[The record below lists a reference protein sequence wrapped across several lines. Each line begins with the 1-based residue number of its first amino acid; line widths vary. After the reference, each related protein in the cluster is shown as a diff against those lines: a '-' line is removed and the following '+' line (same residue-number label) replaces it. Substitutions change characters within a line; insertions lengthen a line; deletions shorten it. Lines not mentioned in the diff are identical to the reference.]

1 MNWRNT
7 DKPILIT
14 GGGGFLG
21 KIICSNIGN
30 IKSIGK
36 SDFNDFKSDLS
47 LEVPQ
52 VNEGYELIIHT
63 AGLAHNK
70 FTKHVKDKYLHF
82 YNQNCI
88 STKNLLKGLEQSSSL
103 PKSFVYISSVAVYG
117 LNSGKNIN
125 EEHPLNANDPYGL
138 SKIQAESIVQE
149 WCTKNNVIC
158 TILRLPLLVGENPP
172 GNLGAMIKG
181 IIKGYYF
188 NIAGGLAK
196 KSMVMAEDVVQ
207 AILPASKI
215 GGIYHLTD
223 GYHPSFKE
231 LSFHIANQLQKKKP
245 KNIPTFIAIF
255 LGQIG
260 DLLGKK
266 APFST
271 YKLSKITSD
280 LTFDDSKARN
290 AFGWS
295 PNKVLDVFEINGS
308 L

>member
-1 MNWRNT
+1 MKIKT
-7 DKPILIT
+7 IFT
-14 GGGGFLG
+14 GSSGFLG
-21 KIICSNIGN
+21 KVISNKFYLEELITIGRN
-30 IKSIGK
+30 LTTI
-36 SDFNDFKSDLS
+36 NCDLS
-47 LEVPQ
+47 KQIPHLPDS
-52 VNEGYELIIHT
+52 ELIIHA
-63 AGLAHNK
+63 AGKAHMVPKTEQEKQEFFNVN
-70 FTKHVKDKYLHF
+70 VKG
-82 YNQNCI
+82 
-88 STKNLLKGLEQSSSL
+88 TENLLKGLKQAPSL
-103 PKSFVYISSVAVYG
+103 PKSFVFISSVAVYG
-117 LNSGKNIN
+117 LDSGKNIS

-295 PNKVLDVFEINGS
+295 PNKVLAVFEINGS

>member
-1 MNWRNT
+1 M
-7 DKPILIT
+7 KIILT
-14 GGGGFLG
+14 GFSGFLG
-21 KIICSNIGN
+21 KIILSILKHKNIISLGRNNANITCDISNQVPNLPITDLV
-30 IKSIGK
+30 IHAAGK
-36 SDFNDFKSDLS
+36 AHIVPKTEQEKQDFFN
-47 LEVPQ
+47 
-52 VNEGYELIIHT
+52 VN
-63 AGLAHNK
+63 
-70 FTKHVKDKYLHF
+70 VKG
-82 YNQNCI
+82 
-88 STKNLLKGLEQSSSL
+88 TENLLTGLKQAPAL
-103 PKSFVYISSVAVYG
+103 PKAFVFISSVAVYG
-117 LNSGKNIN
+117 LDSGKNIN

>member
-1 MNWRNT
+1 M
-7 DKPILIT
+7 KGLLT
-14 GGGGFLG
+14 GSNGFLG
-21 KIICSNIGN
+21 KNIIKYFLYQNTEIDTIGRQKN
-30 IKSIGK
+30 DSYFA
-36 SDFNDFKSDLS
+36 DFLK
-47 LEVPQ
+47 EVPFID
-52 VNEGYELIIHT
+52 VMYDIVIHAAGKAHLIPK
-63 AGLAHNK
+63 NK
-70 FTKHVKDKYLHF
+70 FEEDLFNKVNFLGTKK
-82 YNQNCI
+82 
-88 STKNLLKGLEQSSSL
+88 LLLALDNNK
-103 PKSFVYISSVAVYG
+103 PKFFVYISSVAVYG
-117 LNSGKNIN
+117 LNSGKNIS

-231 LSFHIANQLQKKKP
+231 LSFHIANQLQKKTP
-245 KNIPTFIAIF
+245 KNIPTFIANF

-266 APFST
+266 APFSS